1 MMPEE
6 IHTRRDL
13 IREYLSFCKVEKG
26 LAANSIASY
35 QRDLGKLGA
44 WTDKNGLDLMSL
56 TRQDLREWL
65 IDLGRTKLS
74 DTSKLRM
81 ISSLRG
87 FYKFLMQDGHL
98 MANPADELHVP
109 RKS

>member
-1 MMPEE
+1 MQPSSG
-6 IHTRRDL
+6 TNRDVV
-13 IREYLSFCKVEKG
+13 REYLSYLRVEKG
-26 LAANSIASY
+26 LAGNTIESY
-35 QRDLGKLGA
+35 QRDLERLVA
-44 WTDKNGLDLMSL
+44 WVNKNGLGILGL

-87 FYKFLMQDGHL
+87 FYKFLMQDGHC
-98 MANPADELHVP
+98 
-109 RKS
+109 SG